1 VTHSLLNRLYCSS
14 AF

>member
-1 VTHSLLNRLYCSS
+1 MTHSVLNRLYCSS